1 MPIKQIVT
9 ITTAKKLTPQQR
21 AEVQSEVKKK
31 IGNEFQL
38 KEIVD
43 PSVIGGIK
51 IAIGD
56 REYDITIAGKLK
68 ELSTQAAVAQI
79 ITAVPLNS
87 TQRQKIQKA
96 IETKYGPMEITEIV
110 DPTVI
115 GGIKLRIGS
124 REYDGTIL
132 AKIKKL
138 RVQLKQQ
145 I

>member
-68 ELSTQAAVAQI
+68 ELSTQAAFAQI